1 MMEDWETVIGLEVH
15 VQLLTKS
22 KMFSAASTAF
32 GAEPNTQAC
41 GLDVGLPGTLPV
53 ANAEAI
59 RMAVRFGLAIDARI
73 NTRNQFVRKNYFYP
87 DLPKGYQISQL
98 ELPIVQNGALMIR
111 DAKEGEKRIGIDR
124 AHLEEDA
131 GKSLHGDFHGMSG
144 IDFNRAGTPLMEIV
158 SKPDLA
164 SAAEAVEYLK
174 TINRLVRYLEIS
186 DGDMS
191 QGSMRCDANISVR
204 KKGDARLGTR
214 SEVKNVNSFRFVEKA
229 IDYEARRQIA
239 LLQQGQKVAQETRL
253 YDSERAE
260 TRSMRS
266 KEEAHDYRYF
276 PEPDLLPIE
285 LSAEFV
291 RDIQE
296 NMVELPAAKR
306 ARFVEDY
313 GLRAHEADILVQDRT
328 LADYYEAVTNRCA
341 KPALAASWVITE
353 LLGAL
358 NKQGIAI
365 TASPLTAARLGD
377 LLKRIADQTISGK
390 MGKELFQE
398 LWRQGSDKEA
408 KDAAPNVDE
417 IIKNKGLTQLTDND
431 AIDKIIR
438 AVLDDSPKQIEQY
451 LAGKDKL
458 FGYFVG
464 QVMQRSRGRAAPQ
477 QVNTQLRLAL
487 EKLSKKGE

>member
-1 MMEDWETVIGLEVH
+1 MMEEWETIIGLEVH

-22 KMFSAASTAF
+22 KMFSAASAAF

-41 GLDVGLPGTLPV
+41 GLDIGLPGTLPV
-53 ANAEAI
+53 ANAEAL
-59 RMAVRFGLAIDARI
+59 RMAVRFGLAIGARI

-98 ELPIVQNGALMIR
+98 ELPIVQEGALMIR
-111 DAKEGEKRIGIDR
+111 DAAGEEKQIGIDR

-164 SAAEAVEYLK
+164 SAAEAVTYLK
-174 TINRLVRYLEIS
+174 TINRLVRYLAIS

-204 KKGDARLGTR
+204 KKGDTKLGTR

-229 IDYEARRQIA
+229 IEHEAQRQIA
-239 LLQQGQKVAQETRL
+239 LLQQGQKVVQETRL
-253 YDSERAE
+253 YDAERDE
-260 TRSMRS
+260 TRAMRS

-276 PEPDLLPIE
+276 PEPDLLPVE
-285 LSAEFV
+285 LSAAFI

-296 NMVELPAAKR
+296 KMVELPTAKR
-306 ARFVEDY
+306 TRFMKDY
-313 GLRAHEADILVQDRT
+313 ELRAQEADILVQDKM
-328 LADYYEAVTNRCA
+328 LADYYEAVTDRCA

-358 NKQGIAI
+358 NKQGLTVAD
-365 TASPLTAARLGD
+365 SPLSAPQLGD
-377 LLKRIADQTISGK
+377 LLKRIADNTISGK

-398 LWRQGSDKEA
+398 LWRQGADKGVNGA
-408 KDAAPNVDE
+408 TLSVDE
-417 IIKNKGLTQLTDND
+417 IIKSKGLTQLTDSSE
-431 AIDKIIR
+431 IDKIIR

-451 LAGKDKL
+451 LSGKDKL

-477 QVNTQLRLAL
+477 QVNAQLRDALA
-487 EKLSKKGE
+487 KLDKKEE